1 MDYAENKKTLDRIR
15 NEYCCKGDVLFRTA
29 LQLVIQAGQCTV
41 LDDAW
46 YQCEV
51 DDINAKHN
59 KAEAEGKMLFIAR
72 DFELAIL
79 ECARELAEVDAY
91 DLLIYVQKEV
101 RLSGEGID
109 YQRAIE
115 LAKGSLSWLVGD
127 TTELEFA
134 LQEAEEMGF
143 TYDEIEKLGF
153 GYMLDIFGEE

>member
-1 MDYAENKKTLDRIR
+1 MSNYVESKKTLDRIR
-15 NEYCCKGDVLFRTA
+15 NEYGCKGDVLFRTA
-29 LQLVIQAGQCTV
+29 LQLVVSVGQCTV
-41 LDDAW
+41 LDDGW

-59 KAEAEGKMLFIAR
+59 KAEAERKMLFIAR

-101 RLSGEGID
+101 WLSGEGMD

-115 LAKGSLSWLVGD
+115 LLKRCMEQIEANEDYDNAETYDVLQSIGFD
-127 TTELEFA
+127 DDELEEFGFEY
-134 LQEAEEMGF
+134 LLKEE
-143 TYDEIEKLGF
+143 
-153 GYMLDIFGEE
+153 